1 MKNNSMNKNKT
12 KQILA
17 TVVMGMNLVNA
28 TAPLAVLAAAEQAV
42 PPMPSVPRSE
52 EKPLEYAVLP
62 QLLDIVDK
70 AVFGQAEAA
79 DYDGMV
85 ALSLWA
91 AAIRRE

>member
-12 KQILA
+12 KQILV

-79 DYDGMV
+79 DYDGNG
-85 ALSLWA
+85 SF
-91 AAIRRE
+91 